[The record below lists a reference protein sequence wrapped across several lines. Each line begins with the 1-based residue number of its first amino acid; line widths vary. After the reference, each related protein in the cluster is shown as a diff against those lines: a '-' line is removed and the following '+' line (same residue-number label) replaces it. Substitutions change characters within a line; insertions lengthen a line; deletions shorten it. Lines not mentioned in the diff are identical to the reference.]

1 MRAIRSGCARP
12 ALSTLPFARP
22 PLHDTLRHPAGRPAS
37 ARQIGGGIYN
47 EWGHQQPPEGIFHPT
62 NTTVC
67 FNTVPAPYTQYDNCI
82 SVSEDARGTM
92 HYDNCTGLNP
102 CPAAPLY
109 VCNTDFLCEVA
120 APGQPGAESL
130 AQCNATCHRGSSHPP
145 EVQPLAPAA

>member
-1 MRAIRSGCARP
+1 MVAASRSSTVRSTTATVRAIRSGCARP
-12 ALSTLPFARP
+12 ALCPLPFAHP
-22 PLHDTLRHPAGRPAS
+22 PLHDTPAAAPP

-47 EWGHQQPPEGIFHPT
+47 ERGQQQPPEGVFHPT

-82 SVSEDARGTM
+82 SVSDDERAT
-92 HYDNCTGLNP
+92 NCTGLNP

-130 AQCNATCHRGSSHPP
+130 ALCNATCHRA
-145 EVQPLAPAA
+145 LL